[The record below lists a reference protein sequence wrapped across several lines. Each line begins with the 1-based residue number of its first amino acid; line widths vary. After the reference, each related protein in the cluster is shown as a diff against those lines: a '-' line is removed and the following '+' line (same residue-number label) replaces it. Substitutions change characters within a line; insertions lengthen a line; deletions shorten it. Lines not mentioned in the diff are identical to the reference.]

1 MKLPRDLS
9 GRELAK
15 ALNRLGYAVSHQTG
29 SHMRL
34 TTQLSGE
41 HHITIPDHDSLRI
54 GTLSGI
60 LREVETHVGL
70 SREELLA
77 RLFG

>member
-9 GRELAK
+9 GRDLAT
-15 ALNRLGYAVSHQTG
+15 ALGKLGYEVTRQTG

-34 TTQLSGE
+34 TRGADRE
-41 HHITIPDHDSLRI
+41 HHVTIPDHDSLSV
-54 GTLSGI
+54 GTLQAIIRDLS
-60 LREVETHVGL
+60 EHHGL
-70 SREELLA
+70 TRDELLQ